1 MLPPSRTSE
10 NLIWSPS
17 RRRYSTFLSTMLKVP
32 LEPHTK
38 VPLVEALAGNVEE
51 ALAQPK
57 GEEGDGRGS
66 ELTCPTTRRK

>member
-1 MLPPSRTSE
+1 
-10 NLIWSPS
+10 
-17 RRRYSTFLSTMLKVP
+17 MLKVP